1 MGHRRNFSS
10 VYLDTA
16 AMRGHLASLDLI
28 LGLSGKL
35 FRPMCEG
42 AAGEECF
49 SMGITEMKVEIGDGI
64 GPGKAQC
71 KGPGRG

>member
-1 MGHRRNFSS
+1 
-10 VYLDTA
+10 
-16 AMRGHLASLDLI
+16 MRGHLTSLYLI

-35 FRPMCEG
+35 FRLKCLRDA
-42 AAGEECF
+42 AAGEEFF

-64 GPGKAQC
+64 GPGKTQC

>member
-16 AMRGHLASLDLI
+16 HLTSLDLI